1 MRRLFTSEV
10 KIGLTVVAALVVFF
24 WGMNYLKGINL
35 FKPTNYY
42 YVNYSQ
48 VDGLVKSS
56 PVMLDGFQVG
66 LVRDIQYRYD
76 QPGNI
81 LVTLS
86 LNRKLRLPEGSS
98 ATIEGAL
105 MGNPAVTLN
114 LGPRS
119 APILEIGDSL
129 TGLREPNLLDQLS
142 SGLLADVEA
151 LIQRTDSM
159 VAGVETLLNN
169 GSLANSLR
177 SIEHSTGELERL
189 TVSLNRTMDNDLP
202 SILTN
207 IDNLTGTFAQVGRQ
221 LNALDLHAT
230 LNKVDNT
237 LEGLGNLTQR
247 LNSTD
252 NSLGLLLN
260 TPGLY
265 HNLDSTLISTNRLLL
280 DLREHPKRYVHF
292 SLFGRGNKP

>member
-1 MRRLFTSEV
+1 MKRLLTSEV

-24 WGMNYLKGINL
+24 WGLNYLKGINL

-42 YVNYSQ
+42 YVNYTQ

-56 PVMLDGFQVG
+56 PVMLNGFQVG
-66 LVRDIQYRYD
+66 LVREINYRYD

-81 LVTLS
+81 VVTLS
-86 LNRKLRLPEGSS
+86 LNRQLRLPEGSI

-105 MGNPAVTLN
+105 MGNPVIKLD

-119 APILEIGDSL
+119 GPLLQSGDSL
-129 TGLREPNLLDQLS
+129 IGNRQPGLLDQLS
-142 SGLLADVEA
+142 SGLLADVES
-151 LIQRTDSM
+151 LIQRTDSL

-177 SIEHSTGELERL
+177 AIERSTGELERL
-189 TVSLNRTMDNDLP
+189 TVSLNRTVEKDIPTL
-202 SILTN
+202 LTN
-207 IDNLTGTFAQVGRQ
+207 INNLTGEFTQVGRQ
-221 LNALDLHAT
+221 LNTLDLKAT
-230 LNKVDNT
+230 LSKVDNT
-237 LEGLGNLTQR
+237 LDGLGELTLR

-265 HNLDSTLISTNRLLL
+265 NNLDSTLTSTNRLLL

>member
-114 LGPRS
+114 LGPLS
-119 APILEIGDSL
+119 APLLEAGDSL
-129 TGLREPNLLDQLS
+129 TGLREPSLLDQLS

-247 LNSTD
+247 LNRTD

>member
-1 MRRLFTSEV
+1 
-10 KIGLTVVAALVVFF
+10 
-24 WGMNYLKGINL
+24 
-35 FKPTNYY
+35 
-42 YVNYSQ
+42 
-48 VDGLVKSS
+48 
-56 PVMLDGFQVG
+56 MLDGFQVG

-119 APILEIGDSL
+119 APLLGIGDSL
-129 TGLREPNLLDQLS
+129 TGLREPSLLDQLS
-142 SGLLADVEA
+142 NGLLAEVEA
-151 LIQRTDSM
+151 LIQRTDS
-159 VAGVETLLNN
+159 VVSGVESLLNN

-247 LNSTD
+247 LNRTD

>member
-1 MRRLFTSEV
+1 
-10 KIGLTVVAALVVFF
+10 
-24 WGMNYLKGINL
+24 
-35 FKPTNYY
+35 
-42 YVNYSQ
+42 
-48 VDGLVKSS
+48 
-56 PVMLDGFQVG
+56 
-66 LVRDIQYRYD
+66 
-76 QPGNI
+76 
-81 LVTLS
+81 
-86 LNRKLRLPEGSS
+86 
-98 ATIEGAL
+98 

-114 LGPRS
+114 LGPLS
-119 APILEIGDSL
+119 APLLEAGDSL
-129 TGLREPNLLDQLS
+129 TGLREPSLLDQLS

-207 IDNLTGTFAQVGRQ
+207 IDNLTSTFAQVGRQ

>member
-114 LGPRS
+114 LGPLS
-119 APILEIGDSL
+119 APLLEAGDSL
-129 TGLREPNLLDQLS
+129 TGLREPSLLDQLS
-142 SGLLADVEA
+142 NGLLAEVEA

-247 LNSTD
+247 LNRTD

>member
-119 APILEIGDSL
+119 APLLGIGDSL
-129 TGLREPNLLDQLS
+129 TGLREPSLLDQLS
-142 SGLLADVEA
+142 NGLLAEVEA
-151 LIQRTDSM
+151 LIQRTDS
-159 VAGVETLLNN
+159 VVSGVESLLNN

>member
-129 TGLREPNLLDQLS
+129 TGLREPSLLDQLS

>member
-129 TGLREPNLLDQLS
+129 TGLREPSLLDQLS

-202 SILTN
+202 SILSN

-247 LNSTD
+247 LNRTD